1 MAARLSLRMV
11 VIDVKYRLLL
21 SIPVLVTITLLG
33 CGRQPDS
40 SQSSVGSQ
48 ARDEGTAVAVKDN
61 APSAPA
67 KASAVGSHLKWS
79 RAIYEKVQSP
89 DGKTW
94 TVWDSTG
101 VYLTDPSGKHA
112 TKLPI
117 RCESSVGNEHF
128 SMSAKY
134 NRQSTR
140 LAVFTTFSGGE
151 PGICENDRL
160 YWVDTKSRRTQQIGQ
175 WDECIQGNGEAVLNR
190 ELLGWSAD
198 GKSIEMQAEVWQA
211 EGMPA
216 ADGATSKSMRRVSFD
231 VTRPKTWNRDALAS
245 QLF

>member
-1 MAARLSLRMV
+1 MLSTV
-11 VIDVKYRLLL
+11 
-21 SIPVLVTITLLG
+21 VLVSVVLLG
-33 CGRQPDS
+33 CGRQPHS
-40 SQSSVGSQ
+40 SQVPAGHK
-48 ARDEGTAVAVKDN
+48 AREEGTAVTAKDK

-67 KASAVGSHLKWS
+67 KPSTVSSHFKWP
-79 RAIYEKVQSP
+79 RAIHKKVQSP
-89 DGKTW
+89 DGKVW
-94 TVWDSTG
+94 AVWDSKG
-101 VYLTDPSGKHA
+101 VYLTDASGKHA

-117 RCESSVGNEHF
+117 RCESSVGSEHF
-128 SMSAKY
+128 DITAKY

-190 ELLGWSAD
+190 ELLGWSTD
-198 GKSIEMQAEVWQA
+198 GKSIEMQAEVWQG

-216 ADGATSKSMRRVSFD
+216 ADSITSKSTRRVSFD
-231 VTRPKTWNRDALAS
+231 VTRPKTWNRNALAS
-245 QLF
+245 QLS

>member
-1 MAARLSLRMV
+1 MV
-11 VIDVKYRLLL
+11 VIDVRYRLL

-33 CGRQPDS
+33 CGHQPYS
-40 SQSSVGSQ
+40 SQVSAGRE
-48 ARDEGTAVAVKDN
+48 AREEGTAVTATDKP
-61 APSAPA
+61 PSTPT
-67 KASAVGSHLKWS
+67 KPSTVRSHLKWP
-79 RAIYEKVQSP
+79 RAIHKKVRSP
-89 DGKTW
+89 DGKSW
-94 TVWDSTG
+94 AVWDSTG

-117 RCESSVGNEHF
+117 PRESSVGNEHF
-128 SMSAKY
+128 DITVKF
-134 NRQSTR
+134 NRQGTR

-151 PGICENDRL
+151 PGICEKDRL

-198 GKSIEMQAEVWQA
+198 GKSIEMQAEVWQG

-216 ADGATSKSMRRVSFD
+216 ADSVTSKSMRRVSFD
-231 VTRPKTWNRDALAS
+231 VTRPKTWNRNALAS
-245 QLF
+245 RLF